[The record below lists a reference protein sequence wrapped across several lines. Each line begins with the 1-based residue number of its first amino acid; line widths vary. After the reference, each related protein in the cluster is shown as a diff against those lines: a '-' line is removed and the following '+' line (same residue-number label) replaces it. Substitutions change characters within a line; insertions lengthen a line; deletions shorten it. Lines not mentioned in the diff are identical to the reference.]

1 MVLVGLKNPII
12 GDNRVFLFFTNLQKS
27 ICLLASVLDLSWP
40 NVIIYLIKKSR
51 SESNLIKMNNNMVK
65 ANKLEPP

>member
-27 ICLLASVLDLSWP
+27 ICYKPPLFVQHS
-40 NVIIYLIKKSR
+40 I
-51 SESNLIKMNNNMVK
+51 ESL
-65 ANKLEPP
+65 